1 MKTEAHLWIVS
12 CMEESIKML
21 LNINDKEMFLPY
33 RTPFVTGKLINIIG
47 NEQAIVSDCD
57 GILSG
62 AVSGK

>member
-1 MKTEAHLWIVS
+1 MIRK
-12 CMEESIKML
+12 C
-21 LNINDKEMFLPY
+21 FFPY

-57 GILSG
+57 GILSV

>member
-1 MKTEAHLWIVS
+1 
-12 CMEESIKML
+12 MEESIKML